1 MLLVSGMR
9 ADARAHRLARLAA
22 DRAAARSYGEPAI
35 TTATQS
41 WDIYLVR
48 PKAAKWIGTV
58 EAADSDSAI
67 EDAAKLDHC
76 DLEAGRWQ
84 LLCEDAAG
92 PAMPTMRMSTGGSF
106 VATQVLPRPQFFAFS
121 AVICTKSETNRCGM
135 SLGANK
141 SLEAPG
147 RKLPEWRDVIVPKRH
162 VQRVPQGPGTFGI
175 PQEERRVL

>member
-1 MLLVSGMR
+1 MRRPRRGARPPNDLTPSIAIPWPREPDPWVAMLLVSGMR

-135 SLGANK
+135 SG
-141 SLEAPG
+141 SE
-147 RKLPEWRDVIVPKRH
+147 
-162 VQRVPQGPGTFGI
+162 
-175 PQEERRVL
+175 